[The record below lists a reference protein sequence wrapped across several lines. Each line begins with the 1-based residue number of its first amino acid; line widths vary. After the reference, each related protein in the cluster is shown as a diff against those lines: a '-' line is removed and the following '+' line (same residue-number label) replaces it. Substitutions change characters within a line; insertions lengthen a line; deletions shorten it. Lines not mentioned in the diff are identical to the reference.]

1 MTKKTII
8 PKGITKSDLCVAFLF
23 SLIVFAVSQ
32 QKEKTYPINHTR
44 NEWGGKQSGLLQIQR
59 ISRYSCLPPEARYFI
74 DSVCDSHV
82 NDIQVQ
88 VSAAIVAD
96 TVKTK
101 K

>member
-1 MTKKTII
+1 MKKRTQNILSI
-8 PKGITKSDLCVAFLF
+8 FSVLAGASIFIGAAF
-23 SLIVFAVSQ
+23 Q
-32 QKEKTYPINHTR
+32 QKDKTYPVHHTR
-44 NEWGGKQSGLLQIQR
+44 NEWGAKQQGLLQMQR

-101 K
+101 KP

>member
-1 MTKKTII
+1 MTKTTFNII
-8 PKGITKSDLCVAFLF
+8 LALAVCSVAAGA
-23 SLIVFAVSQ
+23 VFQ
-32 QKEKTYPINHTR
+32 QKEKTYPVNHTR

-82 NDIQVQ
+82 DDIQKQ
-88 VSAAIVAD
+88 VTAAMVAD

-101 K
+101 KP